1 MSPHPPPQGW
11 GGRLR
16 LLGLMA
22 KTNFFPW
29 RAWWFHSIA
38 SSAAHGVFTLL
49 GGHDYLISGQELAL
63 TPLDVIALIVQSA
76 SIQAFVFGG
85 IGGVG
90 VFLIWWGVLRTSLGW
105 AKWYSDTCQ
114 RLDGRYRR
122 PMGSFEEYS
131 QVLAVSILGPL
142 IWSLSPAAA

>member
-1 MSPHPPPQGW
+1 
-11 GGRLR
+11 
-16 LLGLMA
+16 MA
-22 KTNFFPW
+22 ETKFFPW
-29 RAWWFHSIA
+29 RAWLFHSIA

-49 GGHDYLISGQELAL
+49 GGHDYLISGQELVL
-63 TPLDVIALIVQSA
+63 TPLDVIALVGQSA

-85 IGGVG
+85 LGGVG

-105 AKWYSDTCQ
+105 AEWYHDTCQ

-122 PMGSFEEYS
+122 PMGSFDEYS

-142 IWSLSPAAA
+142 IWWSTAGYRGW